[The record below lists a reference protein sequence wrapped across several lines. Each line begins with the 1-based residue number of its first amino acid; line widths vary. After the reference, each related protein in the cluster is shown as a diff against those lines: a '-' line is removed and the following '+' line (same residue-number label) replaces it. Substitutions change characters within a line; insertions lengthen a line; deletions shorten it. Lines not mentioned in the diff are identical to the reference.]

1 MMLKSTIRDFDCAIT
16 TQSVLAQSKSNAW
29 PCMQVE
35 CMKNFKMSTVI
46 VQTGLNENL
55 KQLFVVFDKLYCMG
69 SWVLI
74 L

>member
-1 MMLKSTIRDFDCAIT
+1 MMLKSFTMDYDCAII

-46 VQTGLNENL
+46 VQTGLKNL
-55 KQLFVVFDKLYCMG
+55 KQLFVVFDKLHCMG

>member
-1 MMLKSTIRDFDCAIT
+1 MMLKSTTTDYDCAII
-16 TQSVLAQSKSNAW
+16 TQSILAQSKANAW

-35 CMKNFKMSTVI
+35 CKENFKMSTVI
-46 VQTGLNENL
+46 VQTGLKNL
-55 KQLFVVFDKLYCMG
+55 KQLFVVSNKFHCMG

>member
-35 CMKNFKMSTVI
+35 CMENFESTVI
-46 VQTGLNENL
+46 VQTGLKNL
-55 KQLFVVFDKLYCMG
+55 KQLFVVFDKLHCMG